1 MEGLEKV
8 SGTSVAAAGQ
18 QAGISLEDAE
28 KKIVQSA
35 AGSTMEIGFYLKQI
49 RDGHLYEE
57 KGYTNIWEYA
67 QEELHFH
74 KSTASRCMSLNDRF
88 SEGGNSPKMDDRY
101 AEYSKSQLQE
111 MLSLTDEQIEQVT
124 SDMTVREI
132 RQIRKPEEDPDPQ
145 LPGQMEI
152 GDFLDVEEM
161 VKNEPETMPEEFPE
175 LQPVTMTLDV
185 KELIPDNEEEQK
197 EGVAAS
203 QPSGYCIHRPEFT
216 CTSSEESK
224 RTPGDG
230 TDCIHHCCWECSEHG
245 KGTCRIECYASAQR
259 PEEKNMDPEE
269 RCVLAADEPE
279 VTPETQREEK
289 TESSAGQQADRQTDM
304 ELLRDMISREKKLLD
319 SFMEITDLDLEN
331 EHLRQQQ
338 LKVKAY
344 EFLLKCMEAKR
355 WSREKI

>member
-49 RDGHLYEE
+49 RDGRLYEE

-132 RQIRKPEEDPDPQ
+132 RQIRKLEEDPDPQ

-152 GDFLDVEEM
+152 WDFLDVEEM
-161 VKNEPETMPEEFPE
+161 ENEPETMPEEFPDM
-175 LQPVTMTLDV
+175 PPATMTLDIR
-185 KELIPDNEEEQK
+185 ELISDEEEQK
-197 EGVAAS
+197 EAVAAS
-203 QPSGYCIHRPEFT
+203 QPSGYCIHRPEFL

-230 TDCIHHCCWECSEHG
+230 TDCTHHCCWNCSEHG
-245 KGTCRIECYASAQR
+245 KGTCRIECYASMHR
-259 PEEKNMDPEE
+259 PEENIVSEE

-279 VTPETQREEK
+279 LTPETQREEMEGK
-289 TESSAGQQADRQTDM
+289 TESSAGQQAD
-304 ELLRDMISREKKLLD
+304 
-319 SFMEITDLDLEN
+319 
-331 EHLRQQQ
+331 
-338 LKVKAY
+338 
-344 EFLLKCMEAKR
+344 
-355 WSREKI
+355 